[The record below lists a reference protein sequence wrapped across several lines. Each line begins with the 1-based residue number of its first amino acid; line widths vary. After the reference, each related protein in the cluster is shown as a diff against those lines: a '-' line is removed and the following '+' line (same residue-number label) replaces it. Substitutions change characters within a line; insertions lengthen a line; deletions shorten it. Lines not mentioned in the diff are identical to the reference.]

1 MSITKQELQ
10 EIIQSSIVQALQ
22 SQKATFTVQQCAKY
36 SGIGED
42 KIRELIAQ
50 ENTDFPFFK
59 VGVKAVIPK
68 EPLDKWLEK
77 ISKENRQL

>member
-1 MSITKQELQ
+1 MAITKQDLK
-10 EIIQSSIVQALQ
+10 EIIEASIIEALQ

-42 KIRELIAQ
+42 KIRELMAR

-59 VGVKAVIPK
+59 VGVKAIIPK
-68 EPLDKWLEK
+68 EPLDRWLEM
-77 ISKENRQL
+77 IAKENRQL

>member
-10 EIIQSSIVQALQ
+10 EIIQSSIMQALQ
-22 SQKATFTVQQCAKY
+22 NQKATFTVQQCAKY

-42 KIRELIAQ
+42 KIRELIAR

-59 VGVKAVIPK
+59 VGVKTIIPK
-68 EPLDKWLEK
+68 EPFDRWLEQ
-77 ISKENRQL
+77 ISKENRIL